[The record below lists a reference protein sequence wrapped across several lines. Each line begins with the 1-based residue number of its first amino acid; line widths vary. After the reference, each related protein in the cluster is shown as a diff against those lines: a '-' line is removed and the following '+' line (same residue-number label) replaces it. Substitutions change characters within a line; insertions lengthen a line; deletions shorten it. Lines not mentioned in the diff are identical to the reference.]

1 MLCVL
6 RLAVAAL
13 CLSAACAGQNPP
25 PPSDRLVDPF
35 DLYPLRAGNAWSY
48 DVDTGEASTTLAVT
62 RVASFDGHLAEV
74 HTGSAVMRYQVSA
87 EGIRAPPGDAWI
99 IRAPVEEGATWQ
111 GRGGRI
117 ARVIS
122 INTVVQTPAGQFD
135 RCVEVLETGGKL
147 DLEVRT
153 VYCPG
158 VGPVSVRSTMRSSVS
173 DRVVTVS
180 AQLRGY
186 EVSPS
191 GASER

>member
-6 RLAVAAL
+6 RLAVAVL

-25 PPSDRLVDPF
+25 PPSDRWIDPF

-74 HTGSAVMRYQVSA
+74 HTGSAVMRYQVSG
-87 EGIRAPPGDAWI
+87 EGIRAASGDAWI

-122 INTVVQTPAGQFD
+122 INTVLQTPAGQFD

-191 GASER
+191 RASDR